1 LAVKNSGLTSDKTEE
16 LRVFLRDHV
25 SSFEELEVLL
35 FFVRSP
41 RRACTLAD
49 LGGTLNLSEE
59 LLLTALGQ
67 LMAAGIPIS
76 HADGSRESYRYTPD
90 ARSEQILESLRS
102 AYDEQRLTILRIMS
116 SNAME
121 RVRSTAA
128 RRLADAFRL
137 DRRKK

>member
-1 LAVKNSGLTSDKTEE
+1 LTSDETEN

-35 FFVRSP
+35 FFVRGP
-41 RRACTLAD
+41 RHACSLAD
-49 LGGTLNLSEE
+49 LGEALSLSKE
-59 LLLTALGQ
+59 LLKMALAQ
-67 LMAAGIPIS
+67 LMAAGLPIS
-76 HADGSRESYRYTPD
+76 SADGSSESYRYTPD
-90 ARSEQILESLRS
+90 AQSEQILESLRD

-137 DRRKK
+137 DRSKK